1 MTKIRTYPDGTIGF
15 SQPDPE
21 LEAHLDRT
29 YVRAPG
35 GERRWVKVA
44 RGSTA
49 DLSDLRDAKAGR
61 ACVVLGKGP
70 SLERVREL
78 DFDESTVFIAINE
91 AALSKLPPRIDYAI
105 AVDRHVID
113 AIAGKTRPET
123 VVLAPAAPDLPAGVT
138 PLPAKFWDHGRR
150 PNMGCSPAALRLA
163 SLLGAA
169 QVTLVG
175 FDGFDGPTAGQVYA
189 PSLLRSGVA
198 DRGSGDFAVVN
209 GAIAEEL
216 YAWQADAITFLHRIP
231 KPKVPKG
238 RRG

>member
-1 MTKIRTYPDGTIGF
+1 MTRIRTYPDGTIGF

-35 GERRWVKVA
+35 GERRWVKVE
-44 RGSTA
+44 RSSTA
-49 DLSDLRDAKAGR
+49 ELAGSRPGCDAI
-61 ACVVLGKGP
+61 VIGKGP
-70 SLERVREL
+70 SLERIREL
-78 DFDESTVFIAINE
+78 DFGETTVFIAINE
-91 AALSKLPPRIDYAI
+91 AALSKLPPRINYAV

-209 GAIAEEL
+209 GPIASEL
-216 YAWQADAITFLHRIP
+216 SAWPEAAITFLHRLP
-231 KPKVPKG
+231 KPKVAKG
-238 RRG
+238 RRA